1 MSTCTGTI
9 STVACCGLSWLPRVH
24 WCACGLLFPDTKH
37 GREKH
42 LRVCERA
49 SAEVGADVRQRRD
62 AGNDSA
68 FSGALAGIMTQSL
81 GVTVDGSDVTIG
93 SLQLTARDCGWM
105 AGSHSNVCFY
115 MSCTDGNTTD
125 ALALKQRLASVATAL
140 AQARRHALDQDRL
153 PDFCALSRKA
163 EEDVF
168 LAFAM
173 RVGPIC

>member
-1 MSTCTGTI
+1 MHRNDIDDGGLLWAEL
-9 STVACCGLSWLPRVH
+9 VAQAELKVH

-37 GREKH
+37 GRGKH

-62 AGNDSA
+62 TGNDSA

-105 AGSHSNVCFY
+105 AGSHSNVCP
-115 MSCTDGNTTD
+115 
-125 ALALKQRLASVATAL
+125 ALTAIPPTRL
-140 AQARRHALDQDRL
+140 R
-153 PDFCALSRKA
+153 
-163 EEDVF
+163 
-168 LAFAM
+168 
-173 RVGPIC
+173 